1 MKIIMYVKINNKKQ
15 IYKYKNNKLN
25 QFKKIKIINK
35 IMKIQ
40 KIFQVINKKM
50 WKISLRNKKKIPKLK
65 KFKMRMKIIIQNK
78 INL

>member
-1 MKIIMYVKINNKKQ
+1 MYVKINNKKQ

-65 KFKMRMKIIIQNK
+65 KFKMRMKIII
-78 INL
+78 